1 LQFKKRV
8 TQTYPELFEN
18 SGFSGNST
26 RAEGFASKWNWY
38 QSVYSLSKGNI
49 GELDKVTR
57 INVHKCLTMLAFEKD
72 KMQLEND
79 IMKRARR

>member
-1 LQFKKRV
+1 MSFFRKI
-8 TQTYPELFEN
+8 P
-18 SGFSGNST
+18 
-26 RAEGFASKWNWY
+26 
-38 QSVYSLSKGNI
+38 SLLNNFDIINGPDAPDLDI
-49 GELDKVTR
+49 RELDKVTR